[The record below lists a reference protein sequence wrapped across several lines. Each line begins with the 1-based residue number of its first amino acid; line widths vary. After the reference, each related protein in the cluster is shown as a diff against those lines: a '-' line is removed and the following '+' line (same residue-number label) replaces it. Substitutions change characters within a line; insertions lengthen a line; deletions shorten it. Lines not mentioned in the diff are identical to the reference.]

1 MQENAGFKGRN
12 GKAIF
17 CVTRTKYDE
26 ALVAYET
33 SIQLDPKFASP
44 WYSKGLAL
52 RSLNR
57 DLEAEEVFAKANVAG
72 IGKLEAFN

>member
-1 MQENAGFKGRN
+1 MLDS
-12 GKAIF
+12 KAAMA
-17 CVTRTKYDE
+17 RQYLRYQDKYDE